1 MATSSGG
8 DGLFG
13 GLKGLLATV
22 VGSAESRLSLL
33 GLDIEL
39 QKRRALRELLLTQA
53 MLFCLGVGLVLLVVV
68 TAVHFWEQRVA
79 VLGGAALLFLGLAA
93 GLYLRWQRMRVE
105 SEPVFDASL
114 AELRED
120 LRQLKASSASTPA
133 ERPGHAQKPH

>member
-39 QKRRALRELLLTQA
+39 QKRRALRELLLRRPCSFA
-53 MLFCLGVGLVLLVVV
+53 
-68 TAVHFWEQRVA
+68 W
-79 VLGGAALLFLGLAA
+79 
-93 GLYLRWQRMRVE
+93 
-105 SEPVFDASL
+105 AS
-114 AELRED
+114 
-120 LRQLKASSASTPA
+120 
-133 ERPGHAQKPH
+133 GWCCWWW